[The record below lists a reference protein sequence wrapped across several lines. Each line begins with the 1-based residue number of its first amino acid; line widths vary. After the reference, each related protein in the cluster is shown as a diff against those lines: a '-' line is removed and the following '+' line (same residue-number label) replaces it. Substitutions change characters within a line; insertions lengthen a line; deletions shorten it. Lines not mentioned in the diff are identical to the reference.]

1 MSRTEDLFAFCA
13 EVEKLKHV
21 ARQIW
26 VPDHS
31 RQENDAE
38 HSWHMAMMLLVFDKE
53 LPATLDRLKTLK
65 LILTHDLCEIYAGD
79 TFAFDEEGKKT
90 KQARELAAAKKL
102 FVQLPPDLSGE
113 FLALFDEFEANETLE
128 AYYANAFDK
137 LHAIFS
143 NTISGCYALK
153 KHKISYNEIER
164 YATDVLA
171 KAPGLREAYQK
182 CLERAKDILEK

>member
-1 MSRTEDLFAFCA
+1 MSRTDDLLAFCA

-53 LPATLDRLKTLK
+53 LPATLDRLRTLK

-79 TFAFDEEGKKT
+79 TFAFDKEATKT

-102 FVQLPPDLSGE
+102 YAQLTPDLSVE
-113 FLALFDEFEANETLE
+113 FFALFDEFEQNETLE
-128 AYYANAFDK
+128 AHYANAFDK

-153 KHKISYNEIER
+153 KHKIPYDEIER
-164 YATDVLA
+164 YAIDVLE
-171 KAPGLREAYQK
+171 KAPGLRDAYTM
-182 CLERAKDILEK
+182 CLERAKKILEK